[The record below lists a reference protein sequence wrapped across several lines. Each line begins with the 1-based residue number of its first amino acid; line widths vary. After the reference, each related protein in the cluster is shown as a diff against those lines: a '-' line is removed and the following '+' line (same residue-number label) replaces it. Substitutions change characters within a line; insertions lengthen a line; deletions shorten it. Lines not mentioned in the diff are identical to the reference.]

1 MSRSRRLPSDAYAPR
16 GRGNAPDS
24 ARRRKTHPGSSA
36 RDICPIKVS
45 HSSSLAPLTN
55 RPIACMANSPA
66 DMLWSAASVATRA
79 VSGRSSRASS
89 VSLTKAS
96 SSKRAI
102 TSPSS
107 MISLRSIDPHGAGI
121 RKIDAFD
128 ARGAGEARNV
138 LRQRPPSHALLQIF
152 GDAVRHQ
159 LERQLAALVLA
170 IQPDDV
176 ETVAGRDRL
185 RADRPGLERRQR
197 LLEFG
202 RGLAG
207 RDLTEVAALRSRRAV
222 RVRPRQVGKLL
233 GMLAQDGEGG
243 LRGCTRLRITRRIGL
258 ARGEQDMGRFVDV
271 G

>member
-1 MSRSRRLPSDAYAPR
+1 
-16 GRGNAPDS
+16 
-24 ARRRKTHPGSSA
+24 
-36 RDICPIKVS
+36 
-45 HSSSLAPLTN
+45 
-55 RPIACMANSPA
+55 MANSPA
-66 DMLWSAASVATRA
+66 DTLFSAANVATRA
-79 VSGRSSRASS
+79 VSAKSSSAKS

-128 ARGAGEARNV
+128 ARGAGKPRNV
-138 LRQRPPSHALLQIF
+138 LRQRPPLHALLQIF
-152 GDAVRHQ
+152 GDPVRHQ
-159 LERQLAALVLA
+159 LERQFAALVLA

-207 RDLTEVAALRSRRAV
+207 RDLTEVAALRSRRAI
-222 RVRPRQVGKLL
+222 RVRTRQVGKLL
-233 GMLAQDGEGG
+233 RVLAQDGESG
-243 LRGCTRLRITRRIGL
+243 LRGCARLHIARRISL
-258 ARGEQDMGRFVDV
+258 AGGEQDMGRFVDV